1 MMDRLQPLLLHATRK
16 IIDALK
22 NLDQRMLC
30 LEDRDDPYPRH
41 DATWESLNIS
51 AAQLK
56 ILADEEEERLPKT
69 GRGFFGGGR

>member
-1 MMDRLQPLLLHATRK
+1 
-16 IIDALK
+16 
-22 NLDQRMLC
+22 MLC

-56 ILADEEEERLPKT
+56 ILADEEEERSKLTKT
-69 GRGFFGGGR
+69 GREFFGGGR